1 MLANPHTPTF
11 QYDPFTGHFSRE
23 EHDCQAIAQ
32 RRRFVLFCPSHTPSC
47 QQLLTSVC
55 VHLKNEKRDAI
66 LAARK
71 AKTVG
76 IAFSTLGRQ
85 ASKTT
90 LGLIERL
97 VAGAG
102 KECMVVLMDDLSPQA
117 LARYRGID
125 VWVQMACPRLSLDWS
140 TEGYTT
146 PLLTTHEAVVAFS
159 PAERNTDVDYFIPMD
174 NWALGDSHYRQ
185 YV

>member
-11 QYDPFTGHFSRE
+11 QYDPFTKHFSRE

-32 RRRFVLFCPSHTPSC
+32 RRRA
-47 QQLLTSVC
+47 
-55 VHLKNEKRDAI
+55 AI
-66 LAARK
+66 LAAR
-71 AKTVG
+71 AARTVG

-90 LGLIERL
+90 LALIERL
-97 VAGAG
+97 VAAAG
-102 KECMVVLMDDLSPQA
+102 KESMVVLMDDLSPQA

-159 PAERNTDVDYFIPMD
+159 PAERGTDVDYFIPMD

>member
-1 MLANPHTPTF
+1 M
-11 QYDPFTGHFSRE
+11 YDNS
-23 EHDCQAIAQ
+23 
-32 RRRFVLFCPSHTPSC
+32 
-47 QQLLTSVC
+47 
-55 VHLKNEKRDAI
+55 DAI

-71 AKTVG
+71 AQIVG

-90 LGLIERL
+90 LSIIEKLI
-97 VAGAG
+97 AAAG
-102 KECMVVLMDDLSPQA
+102 KTSMLVLMDDLSPQA
-117 LARYRGID
+117 LARYKGID

-146 PLLTTHEAVVAFS
+146 PLLTTHEAMVAFS
-159 PAERNTDVDYFIPMD
+159 PEEKDKDVDYFIPMD
-174 NWALGDSHYRQ
+174 NWAHVDSHYRQ

>member
-1 MLANPHTPTF
+1 MANPNTPTYR
-11 QYDPFTGHFSRE
+11 YDPFTKHFSHE
-23 EHDCQAIAQ
+23 VLDCKVLAE
-32 RRRFVLFCPSHTPSC
+32 RRRFVLNTHTTTTTTTHFNFIFIFFLNFFYC
-47 QQLLTSVC
+47 F
-55 VHLKNEKRDAI
+55 RDAI
-66 LAARK
+66 LSARK

-90 LGLIERL
+90 LSIIEKLI
-97 VAGAG
+97 VSAG
-102 KECMVVLMDDLSPQA
+102 KESILVLLDDVSPQA
-117 LARYRGID
+117 LANYKGID

-146 PLLTTHEAVVAFS
+146 PLLTTHEAMVAFS
-159 PAERNTDVDYFIPMD
+159 PSETDVDYFIPMD
-174 NWALGDSHYRQ
+174 NWAHVDSHYRQ

>member
-1 MLANPHTPTF
+1 M
-11 QYDPFTGHFSRE
+11 
-23 EHDCQAIAQ
+23 
-32 RRRFVLFCPSHTPSC
+32 FVIDS
-47 QQLLTSVC
+47 
-55 VHLKNEKRDAI
+55 DAI
-66 LAARK
+66 IAARK

-90 LGLIERL
+90 LSIIEKLI
-97 VAGAG
+97 AAAG
-102 KECMVVLMDDLSPQA
+102 KESILVLMDDLSPQA
-117 LARYRGID
+117 LASYSGID

-146 PLLTTHEAVVAFS
+146 PLLTTHEAMVAFS
-159 PAERNTDVDYFIPMD
+159 SSEKNVEIDYFIPMD
-174 NWALGDSHYRQ
+174 NWAHVDSHYRQ